1 VTVGYN
7 LACRNLF
14 TPRGNPSISSAS
26 SLSGFPHIMPF
37 FDRAAHPDINDSVFN
52 DVGHDQN
59 IISDSVVNEVGR
71 NQNNISDFIIIGSV
85 SFNLVSAPEHDYPRP
100 VAHSPPPTETSSRK
114 IVLRPT
120 FHSAAGGTYLV
131 APRLVVEIVQSLMV
145 LSASDQFRHLKED
158 LIALKQT
165 LDFTGLAIEAYQ
177 CTPIGRILARTI
189 SEETVQ
195 CIEVLRDLLSAI
207 RGYERDFRS
216 TRRFFPSSRA
226 SGSGREFGEIRIWRE
241 KLSASQ
247 KSLGQCLL
255 VLDSCVLRFFHTLAS
270 LKQRII

>member
-1 VTVGYN
+1 
-7 LACRNLF
+7 
-14 TPRGNPSISSAS
+14 
-26 SLSGFPHIMPF
+26 MPF
-37 FDRAAHPDINDSVFN
+37 FHRAAHPDINDSVLN

-59 IISDSVVNEVGR
+59 IIIDSVVNEVGH
-71 NQNNISDFIIIGSV
+71 NQNNISDSIIIGSYNV
-85 SFNLVSAPEHDYPRP
+85 SFNLVSAPEHDHPRP
-100 VAHSPPPTETSSRK
+100 GADPPPPTKTSSGK

-120 FHSAAGGTYLV
+120 FRSAAGDTRLV
-131 APRLVVEIVQSLMV
+131 AALLVVDIVQSLMV
-145 LSASDQFRHLKED
+145 LSASDQFHHLKED

-165 LDFTGLAIEAYQ
+165 LDFTGLTIEAYQ

-195 CIEVLRDLLSAI
+195 CIGVLRDLLSAI
-207 RGYERDFRS
+207 RRYERDFRS

-247 KSLGQCLL
+247 KSLSQCLL